1 MKTFNEKFNAVL
13 KNEPDNYLLPF
24 LWVHNEDDEL
34 LKREIHKVY
43 ESGIRAVCVESRT
56 HEEFGKDDWWSD
68 MQLIFDECEKLGME
82 VWLLDDKHFPTGF
95 AVDQAS
101 APENAHLVKRRFT
114 ELHTDVVGPI
124 KNANLIIDTKL
135 PENPDIVKIV
145 AYKRNSIEFEYS
157 SECIDLTD
165 KYEDGLIKNI
175 DLPEGIWS
183 VFTVF
188 TYPVPEERHIDT
200 LNPEACDIL
209 VNAVYEPMY
218 EHFSKY
224 FGNIFKGFFSDE
236 PYIAR
241 CTLPTEGETSF
252 NGALPCNHLVFE
264 RLIERFGDDA
274 LCKLPSLLY
283 NVEGVSPEFR
293 VAYMDI
299 VSTLYAESFCQKLGD
314 WSRAHG
320 VEYIGHVIEDN
331 SRDTKF
337 ASGAHFFR
345 SMDGQDM
352 GGIDVVLNEILPG
365 FQDCKATICHGIQYA
380 DHEFFHYELAKLASS
395 HSHIQ
400 KDVKKGRAMCEMYG
414 AFGWAEGLKMMKW
427 LSDHMLVRG
436 INYFVPHAFSGISP
450 DYDCP
455 PHFYEGGTYSQFKD
469 FKSLMEYSNRVS
481 TLLTD
486 GDHKCKV
493 ALYYRAE
500 GEWSGGRNGHE
511 KKYAKILTDNQIDFD
526 IIPLD
531 YLLNAAVEDGSIV
544 LCDEKYP
551 CIVVPNSEYL
561 PIKALR
567 RFAELAEAGVKVIFA
582 GGYTDK
588 SCEGESVSFLNGENL
603 IEVAPEKLVSYLRS
617 EGLYDISLSRPHQ
630 NLRYYRYINGNNE
643 IYMFVNEDILKNCET
658 VVYPE
663 GFNGGTYIEYDAMNN
678 VAVKK
683 VTNDGIKLNLEP
695 YNSVFIILGDVDA
708 DIPSY
713 EELTEVKRTLIPESY
728 DVSLAEGS
736 EDYTFTPF
744 KKDFALCNINALP
757 GMDRFAGHIKYETKV
772 NVVANGYKKL
782 YLEIENAGETVNVTV
797 NGKNALGRIVPP
809 YKFDITDLVKTGEN
823 ELEIIVTTHMG
834 FRERDKFSRYMVM
847 EPTGMSGKVELVEYK

>member
-13 KNEPDNYLLPF
+13 KNQPDNYLLPF

-34 LKREIHKVY
+34 LRREIQKVY

-95 AVDQAS
+95 AIDKAA
-101 APENAHLVKRRFT
+101 APENAHLVKRRFS
-114 ELHTDVVGPI
+114 ELHTDVVGPV
-124 KNANLIIDTKL
+124 KNHNLIIDTLL
-135 PENPDIVKIV
+135 PENKTIIKIV
-145 AYKRNSIEFEYS
+145 AYKRNGIEFEYS
-157 SECIDLTD
+157 DECIDLTD
-165 KYEDGLIKNI
+165 KYSDGLIKNM

-188 TYPVPEERHIDT
+188 GYPSPEDRHVDT
-200 LNPEACDIL
+200 LNPEAVDIL

-224 FGNIFKGFFSDE
+224 FGNIFRGFFSDE
-236 PYIAR
+236 PYIAH
-241 CTLPTEGETSF
+241 CAFPIEGKTGF
-252 NGALPCNHLVFE
+252 NAALPYNDLVLE
-264 RLIERFGDDA
+264 RLKERYGEDA
-274 LCKLPSLLY
+274 LLKLPSLLY
-283 NVEGVSPEFR
+283 TVEGVSPEFK
-293 VAYMDI
+293 VAYMDV
-299 VSTLYAESFCQKLGD
+299 VSSLYAESFCQKLGD
-314 WSRAHG
+314 WSRAHN

-331 SRDTKF
+331 SRDTTF
-337 ASGAHFFR
+337 SSGAHFFR

-365 FQDCKATICHGIQYA
+365 FQDCKATIRHGIQYA

-414 AFGWAEGLKMMKW
+414 AYGWAEGLKMMKW

-450 DYDCP
+450 DLDCP

-500 GEWSGGRNGHE
+500 GEWSGGVNGHE

-531 YLLNAAVEDGSIV
+531 YLLDATVEDGKFV
-544 LCDEKYP
+544 LCDESYP
-551 CIVVPNSEYL
+551 CLVVPKSEYL
-561 PIKALR
+561 PIKALK
-567 RFAELAEAGVKVIFA
+567 RFAELAEASVKIIFA

-603 IEVAPEKLVSYLRS
+603 IEVAPEKLVTYLRE
-617 EGLYDISLSRPHQ
+617 EGFFDISLSKPHQ
-630 NLRYYRYINGNNE
+630 NLRYYRYINGDNE
-643 IYMFVNEDILKNCET
+643 IYMFVNEDINNTCNT
-658 VVYPE
+658 VIYPE
-663 GFNGGTYIEYDAMNN
+663 GFTEGTYIEYDAMNN
-678 VAVKK
+678 VAFKK
-683 VTNDGIKLNLEP
+683 EAKEGITLNLPP
-695 YNSVFIILGDVDA
+695 YNSVFIILGDVEA
-708 DIPSY
+708 DVPSY
-713 EELTEVKRTLIPESY
+713 EELKETKRWEISDSY

-736 EDYTFTPF
+736 ENYTFSPF

-757 GMDRFAGHIKYETKV
+757 GMDSFAGHIRYEKKI
-772 NVVANGYKKL
+772 NVSDTSAKKI
-782 YLEIENAGETVNVTV
+782 YLEIENAGETVNVSV
-797 NGKNALGRIVPP
+797 NGNAAKGRIIPP
-809 YKFDITDLVKTGEN
+809 YKFDITDLVKAGDN
-823 ELEIIVTTHMG
+823 DLEITVTTHMG

-847 EPTGMSGKVELVEYK
+847 EPTGMSGKVEIVEYN